1 MGEHILMSCQHTEMG
16 TGTCTYA
23 GSQRSE
29 QVPSETSSHAA
40 KQVLTV
46 EPDLYSVLHFYAL
59 KIP

>member
-40 KQVLTV
+40 K
-46 EPDLYSVLHFYAL
+46 
-59 KIP
+59 